1 MKAWLR
7 SGAEL
12 LLVIL
17 LVPQAFVL
25 CYFFT
30 YFFIGGNQAG
40 LLRSL
45 ALYALTISWVSAPF
59 LAALLILVRALIRTR
74 VRWYVTLLCCAGS
87 GYLWPIAWNLLVYE
101 VFAYGRAALPVAL
114 CCLGTAGYALA
125 RDLYLKD
132 LPPPEKTKS
141 SAPDL
146 PE

>member
-25 CYFFT
+25 CYYSTWFFV
-30 YFFIGGNQAG
+30 GGNQAG
-40 LLRSL
+40 LLRAL

-59 LAALLILVRALIRTR
+59 LAALFLLLRALIRTR

-87 GYLWPIAWNLLVYE
+87 GFLWLAAWNLLVYE
-101 VFAYGRAALPVAL
+101 VFTYGRSALPVVL
-114 CCLGTAGYALA
+114 CSLGTAGYALA
-125 RDLYLKD
+125 RDAYLRD
-132 LPPPEKTKS
+132 LAPREKTKS
-141 SAPDL
+141 AAADL

>member
-30 YFFIGGNQAG
+30 NFFVGGNQVG

-59 LAALLILVRALIRTR
+59 LAALFLLLRALVRTR

-87 GYLWPIAWNLLVYE
+87 GFLWLAAWNLLVYE
-101 VFAYGRAALPVAL
+101 VFTYGRSALPVVL
-114 CCLGTAGYALA
+114 CRLGTAGYALA
-125 RDLYLKD
+125 RDVYLRD
-132 LPPPEKTKS
+132 LAPREKTKS
-141 SAPDL
+141 AAADL